1 MPRAPLSL
9 IEVVIAYFFAVT
21 GLAFIGVNLSL
32 VVAAKVI
39 ALTLP
44 HIASQIE
51 PPASRI
57 EQRRIDMARAVP
69 PMPIAKVAALKE
81 PAVSYVVLAAQLDL
95 AETGGATSEA
105 EMSAARG
112 AGRAKLRLRRLAA
125 QFATRPAADAFNR
138 SFGVLPIAS
147 N

>member
-32 VVAAKVI
+32 VVTAKVI
-39 ALTLP
+39 ALGLP

-51 PPASRI
+51 PPTSRI

-95 AETGGATSEA
+95 AEKGGTTSEA
-105 EMSAARG
+105 RG
-112 AGRAKLRLRRLAA
+112 PGRAKLRLRRLAS

>member
-9 IEVVIAYFFAVT
+9 TEVVIAYFFAVT
-21 GLAFIGVNLSL
+21 GLAFIGANLSL

-39 ALTLP
+39 VLTLP

-81 PAVSYVVLAAQLDL
+81 PAVSHVVLAAQLDL
-95 AETGGATSEA
+95 AEGGATSEG
-105 EMSAARG
+105 EMSAVRG
-112 AGRAKLRLRRLAA
+112 AGRAKLRLRRLAS